1 MKYSRRLLDES
12 LSLIKADSGS
22 IWLYDPGSAEL
33 SMTIQRGWGDEPLSK
48 YPPGQNIPDLVV
60 ARGEAIVARE
70 FRSDPRIP
78 AEHRKHIPEGLG
90 GVCVPLSASS
100 KIIGAMFVNVHVPRE
115 ITTGELRVLNAL
127 AEIGGNAI
135 HRANLLEQTIK
146 QLDRLAAL
154 RSIDI
159 AISSSFDLKM
169 TLNVVLDKVTRELN
183 VDAADILLLKPES
196 YILEYAAGQGF
207 GTRTIES
214 TSITIGE
221 GLAGRAALERKIVY
235 VGDLPGDRQTDQ
247 AGSTGYRGEIHFL
260 LWRTAHSQRKS
271 QRRAGD
277 LQPDRSKS

>member
-1 MKYSRRLLDES
+1 
-12 LSLIKADSGS
+12 
-22 IWLYDPGSAEL
+22 
-33 SMTIQRGWGDEPLSK
+33 MTIQRGWGNEPLSK

-60 ARGEAIVARE
+60 ARGQAIVARE

-90 GVCVPLSASS
+90 GVCVPLPASR

-135 HRANLLEQTIK
+135 HRANLLEQTVK

-169 TLNVVLDKVTRELN
+169 TLNVVLDKVARELN
-183 VDAADILLLKPES
+183 VDATGILLLKPES
-196 YILEYAAGQGF
+196 ISWNTLRGRVF
-207 GTRTIES
+207 GR
-214 TSITIGE
+214 
-221 GLAGRAALERKIVY
+221 GLLNPPPSPSGKV
-235 VGDLPGDRQTDQ
+235 LP
-247 AGSTGYRGEIHFL
+247 EE
-260 LWRTAHSQRKS
+260 
-271 QRRAGD
+271 
-277 LQPDRSKS
+277 PRSKEKQSMLATFPEIPN